1 MRPSWS
7 RFNRTRTRA
16 FDSLHK
22 SCDGETAGHRTK
34 KNGSTEKPAGLEV
47 PALQSSLHEG
57 WFETTFEARQ
67 MWTILHCLAAPI
79 RARPLQTLRQELSQY
94 ELLAG
99 PCIDGASDGIRQIPR
114 FDDTSPSALSQTTQ
128 LRSERWRSR
137 PSSSGELGAR
147 FFTCA
152 QRRAPI
158 IRKRMARRSPPPRR
172 NRQPRLGRRSRQ
184 SAAGLA
190 ERNEAEDGRGCKWQV
205 TTVAADL
212 RAGLAR

>member
-1 MRPSWS
+1 
-7 RFNRTRTRA
+7 
-16 FDSLHK
+16 
-22 SCDGETAGHRTK
+22 
-34 KNGSTEKPAGLEV
+34 
-47 PALQSSLHEG
+47 
-57 WFETTFEARQ
+57 

-137 PSSSGELGAR
+137 PSSGELGAR

-152 QRRAPI
+152 QRRATTVARRWSLRLGAPI

-190 ERNEAEDGRGCKWQV
+190 ERNEEEDGRGSEWQV